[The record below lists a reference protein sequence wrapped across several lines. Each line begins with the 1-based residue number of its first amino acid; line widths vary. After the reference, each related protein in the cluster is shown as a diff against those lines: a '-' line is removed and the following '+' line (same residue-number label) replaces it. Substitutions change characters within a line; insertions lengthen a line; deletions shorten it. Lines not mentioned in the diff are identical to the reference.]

1 MEISE
6 AELRER
12 YQSLSTDELI
22 NLRSK
27 NTLTELA
34 SRILDNELDRR
45 GLSIQDKER
54 LSQEFL
60 ENTRN
65 ENRADAY
72 FASLGER
79 FVAQIIDSIITG
91 LIMFTGALLTNPGNN
106 APGMAGLCL
115 GLTYLWL
122 SDALPNGQSIGKHVM
137 KISVIDTETGKPC
150 TIFQSFIR
158 NFLLSVLGIIDCIF
172 IVGKKRQRLGDM
184 AATTSVIKVKRVTA

>member
-45 GLSIQDKER
+45 GLSIQEQER
-54 LSQEFL
+54 LSKELL
-60 ENTRN
+60 ENTQK
-65 ENRADAY
+65 ENRADPY

-91 LIMFTGALLTNPGNN
+91 LIMFTGALLTSPGNN

>member
-22 NLRSK
+22 DLRSK

-45 GLSIQDKER
+45 GLSIQEQER
-54 LSQEFL
+54 LSKELL
-60 ENTRN
+60 ENTQK

-79 FVAQIIDSIITG
+79 LVAQIIDSIITG
-91 LIMFTGALLTNPGNN
+91 LIMFTGALLTSPGNN